1 MKLSDYENCHNIPIK
16 LPPGYEQ
23 LPVLL
28 VAPPDTLHCVDLGP
42 PNQLL
47 KILHK
52 KWPRQLED
60 IYHEVG
66 MPERSSLYG
75 GNFNGN
81 HIRQMWQEQH
91 LDKFLV
97 LPNGEEIVRYL
108 RSLRMV
114 HEISV
119 SRALPSSYPVVMAE
133 FREAFEVIFRL
144 RYANWTPKVHIVY
157 SHFEVTYKK
166 YLEKHITVISNDK
179 SSILLLA

>member
-1 MKLSDYENCHNIPIK
+1 MAEYENCHDVPIQ

-47 KILHK
+47 KILHN
-52 KWPRQLED
+52 KWPTQLED
-60 IYHEVG
+60 IYHAVG

-81 HIRQMWQEQH
+81 HIRQMWQERNLGQ
-91 LDKFLV
+91 FLV

-108 RSLRMV
+108 RSLRLV
-114 HEISV
+114 HEISL

-133 FREAFEVIFRL
+133 FRAAFEVVFRL
-144 RYANWTPKVHIVY
+144 GYTNWTPKCHIVY
-157 SHFEVTYKK
+157 SHFEVCFY
-166 YLEKHITVISNDK
+166 KHITITVMIYFLFGS
-179 SSILLLA
+179 